1 MNERLDR
8 SFGPGGGKC
17 VMTQATVDELSRL
30 DAAFAGNRLLS
41 TFAREARAL
50 LEPFGTVVEL
60 RSGESIFRQGE
71 QIESTIFPFGPT
83 MVSMLVELSGGRSVE
98 VASIGREGAIG
109 GIISCGHAP
118 AFSEARV
125 AVPGPAVK
133 LPMTALEDAKG
144 RSSFI
149 RNIFCRY
156 ADLLLAQVMQ
166 SVACNAFHAI
176 PARAARWLLTA
187 QDRAGSQIEMTQEAL
202 AGLLGVQRTSVN
214 AVIGELQEQE
224 LIAVRRGAI
233 DITDR
238 AGLKRRACEC
248 YDAVERHFGRVIG
261 PGGSGGS
268 AGC

>member
-1 MNERLDR
+1 M
-8 SFGPGGGKC
+8 
-17 VMTQATVDELSRL
+17 VQVTVDELDRV
-30 DAAFAGNRLLS
+30 DAAFAGNRLLA

-50 LEPFGTVVEL
+50 LEPFGTVVAL
-60 RSGESIFRQGE
+60 HAGDSIFSPGE
-71 QIESTIFPFGPT
+71 PIEASVFPYGPT
-83 MVSMLVELSGGRSVE
+83 MVSMVVELSGGRSVE

-125 AVPGPAVK
+125 QVSGPALR
-133 LPMTALEDAKG
+133 LPMTALEDAKD

-149 RNIFCRY
+149 ANIFCRY

-187 QDRAGSQIEMTQEAL
+187 QDRAGSRIDLTQEAL
-202 AGLLGVQRTSVN
+202 AGLLGVQRTSIN
-214 AVIGELQEQE
+214 AVVGDLQQQG
-224 LIAVRRGAI
+224 LIAARRGAI
-233 DITDR
+233 EITDR

>member
-1 MNERLDR
+1 MAQ
-8 SFGPGGGKC
+8 
-17 VMTQATVDELSRL
+17 VTVDELDRV
-30 DAAFAGNRLLS
+30 DAAFDGNRLLS

-50 LEPFGTVVEL
+50 LEPFGTMVEL
-60 RSGESIFRQGE
+60 DAGESIFRQG
-71 QIESTIFPFGPT
+71 QHIESTVFPFGPT

-125 AVPGPAVK
+125 QVSGPALR
-133 LPMTALEDAKG
+133 LPMTVLEDAKR

-149 RNIFCRY
+149 GNIFCRY

-176 PARAARWLLTA
+176 PERAARWLLTA
-187 QDRAGSQIEMTQEAL
+187 QDRAGSRIELTQEAL
-202 AGLLGVQRTSVN
+202 AGLLGVQRTSIN
-214 AVIGELQEQE
+214 AVVGGLQQE
-224 LIAVRRGAI
+224 GLIAVRRGEI
-233 DITDR
+233 EITDR
-238 AGLKRRACEC
+238 AGLKQRSCEC
-248 YDAVERHFGRVIG
+248 YDAVERHFSRVIG
-261 PGGSGGS
+261 PSGSGGS